1 MWSKAEVEMIMSKVL
16 TVWISTGYV
25 GGDKKLSVPIEDNLS
40 EKEIQETAEDLL
52 NEMIDWGYYI
62 EEV

>member
-1 MWSKAEVEMIMSKVL
+1 MSKVL

-40 EKEIQETAEDLL
+40 EKRNSRNGGRLT
-52 NEMIDWGYYI
+52 
-62 EEV
+62 

>member
-1 MWSKAEVEMIMSKVL
+1 MSKVL

-52 NEMIDWGYYI
+52 NEMVDWGYDI

>member
-1 MWSKAEVEMIMSKVL
+1 MSKIL
-16 TVWISTGYV
+16 TVWISAGYV

-40 EKEIQETAEDLL
+40 EKEIQEAAEDLL
-52 NEMIDWGYYI
+52 NEMIDWGYDI